1 MSTRQDARRSE
12 KEWPNAVCGKNYE
25 IDQVKLFSMC
35 VVCLLTSINIWHLVG
50 FECGVLQCVL
60 KSCCDLTLYS

>member
-1 MSTRQDARRSE
+1 M
-12 KEWPNAVCGKNYE
+12 VCGKNYE